1 MEVRSDHFEAA
12 KSRFFDTSS
21 WGPFCD
27 VTLTSHGEDQVKG
40 VVRIRVTS
48 ADLQYLFDI
57 QV

>member
-1 MEVRSDHFEAA
+1 VASTMAYSISGWSEQA
-12 KSRFFDTSS
+12 
-21 WGPFCD
+21 
-27 VTLTSHGEDQVKG
+27 SHGEDQVKG